1 MIESQ
6 HIEYKQTWKD
16 EYLKWICGFANA
28 QGGTLF
34 IGIDDDG
41 KVCGLKNAK
50 RLLEELPNKVL
61 LTMGL
66 VVDVNLQAREGKEY
80 LSVTVEAVDQPI
92 SFKGKYYYRTGSTLQ
107 ELNGL
112 ALQNFLLRKLGR
124 SWDAFVCEHATLDDI
139 DRNAI
144 DFFLKSAIT
153 AGRMQG
159 DTLYDSTGTVLRN
172 LDLMTEEGSLRN
184 AAILLFGKDP
194 QRRFISSR
202 FRIGR
207 FGASDSDLMFQDE
220 VGGNLIQMAD
230 RVIWVLRS
238 KYLRT
243 PIHYEGLHRVEALE
257 IPEEAMRELV
267 YNAIVHRDYLGTD
280 IQMKVYNDKIWLWNE
295 GELPEGYNTEVLLGS
310 HLSKPR
316 NKLIASVFYKAGFI
330 ENWGRGID
338 KVKVAFR
345 AENLVLPTFESA
357 FGGTLVVIPRNVE
370 EQAPI
375 DLDGLQLTERQ
386 QQILSFIIEENTIL
400 AIQLAERLNVSRRT
414 INRELALMQKEGI
427 LSREGSNQHGHWVV
441 VNLSKEKA
449 DGTADGI
456 ADGTADGTADDT
468 PSDTPSDTP
477 LDTPND
483 RADGTAEDGLNDME
497 DN

>member
-6 HIEYKQTWKD
+6 YIEYKQVWKD

-34 IGIDDDG
+34 LGLDDNG
-41 KVCGLKNAK
+41 NVCGLKNAK
-50 RLLEELPNKVL
+50 RLLEEIPNKIL

-66 VVDVNLQAREGKEY
+66 MADVDLRKQDDKEY
-80 LSVTVEAVDQPI
+80 VSVKVEAVDQPI
-92 SFKGKYYYRTGSTLQ
+92 SFKGKYYYRSGATLQ

-124 SWDAFVCEHATLDDI
+124 SWDAFVCEHATLEEI
-139 DRNAI
+139 DRLAV
-144 DFFLKSAIT
+144 DFFLKNAIT

-159 DTLYDSTGTVLRN
+159 DTLYDSTETVLRN
-172 LDLMTEEGSLRN
+172 LDLMTEDGALRN
-184 AAILLFGKDP
+184 AAVLLFGKDP

-207 FGASDSDLMFQDE
+207 FGTSDSDLMFQDE

-257 IPEEAMRELV
+257 IPEDAMRELV

-338 KVKVAFR
+338 KVKVAFKK
-345 AENLVLPTFESA
+345 ENIALPTFESA
-357 FGGTLVVIPRNVE
+357 FGGTLVTIPRSVE
-370 EQAPI
+370 VENI
-375 DLDGLQLTERQ
+375 VDLSGLHLTERQ
-386 QQILSFIIEENTIL
+386 RKIVELIAEDKTIS
-400 AIQLAERLNVSRRT
+400 IKRLAECLAVSAPTIKRELSLLQTNGIVSRVGN
-414 INRELALMQKEGI
+414 NRNGCWLTFDT
-427 LSREGSNQHGHWVV
+427 N
-441 VNLSKEKA
+441 
-449 DGTADGI
+449 
-456 ADGTADGTADDT
+456 DDT
-468 PSDTPSDTP
+468 ND
-477 LDTPND
+477 DTPND
-483 RADGTAEDGLNDME
+483 AAE
-497 DN
+497 

>member
-1 MIESQ
+1 M
-6 HIEYKQTWKD
+6 
-16 EYLKWICGFANA
+16 
-28 QGGTLF
+28 
-34 IGIDDDG
+34 
-41 KVCGLKNAK
+41 
-50 RLLEELPNKVL
+50 
-61 LTMGL
+61 
-66 VVDVNLQAREGKEY
+66 
-80 LSVTVEAVDQPI
+80 
-92 SFKGKYYYRTGSTLQ
+92 
-107 ELNGL
+107 
-112 ALQNFLLRKLGR
+112 
-124 SWDAFVCEHATLDDI
+124 
-139 DRNAI
+139 
-144 DFFLKSAIT
+144 
-153 AGRMQG
+153 
-159 DTLYDSTGTVLRN
+159 
-172 LDLMTEEGSLRN
+172 
-184 AAILLFGKDP
+184 
-194 QRRFISSR
+194 
-202 FRIGR
+202 
-207 FGASDSDLMFQDE
+207 
-220 VGGNLIQMAD
+220 
-230 RVIWVLRS
+230 
-238 KYLRT
+238 
-243 PIHYEGLHRVEALE
+243 
-257 IPEEAMRELV
+257 
-267 YNAIVHRDYLGTD
+267 
-280 IQMKVYNDKIWLWNE
+280 
-295 GELPEGYNTEVLLGS
+295 PEGYNTEVLLGS

-441 VNLSKEKA
+441 VNLSKEKT
-449 DGTADGI
+449 DVT

-483 RADGTAEDGLNDME
+483 REDGTAEDGLNDIE
-497 DN
+497 NN

>member
-6 HIEYKQTWKD
+6 HIEYKQVWKD

-34 IGIDDDG
+34 LGLDDNG
-41 KVCGLKNAK
+41 NVCGLKNAK
-50 RLLEELPNKVL
+50 RLLEEIPNKIL

-66 VVDVNLQAREGKEY
+66 MADVDLRKQDDKEY
-80 LSVTVEAVDQPI
+80 VSVKVDAVDQPI
-92 SFKGKYYYRTGSTLQ
+92 SFKGKYYYRSGATLQ
-107 ELNGL
+107 EMNGL

-124 SWDAFVCEHATLDDI
+124 SWDAFVCEHATLEEI
-139 DRNAI
+139 DRLAV
-144 DFFLKSAIT
+144 DFFLKNAIT

-159 DTLYDSTGTVLRN
+159 DTLYDSTEMVLRN
-172 LDLMTEEGSLRN
+172 LDLMTEDGALRN
-184 AAILLFGKDP
+184 AAVLLFGKDP

-207 FGASDSDLMFQDE
+207 FGTSDSDLMFQDE

-238 KYLRT
+238 KYLRA

-257 IPEEAMRELV
+257 IPEDAMRELV

-338 KVKVAFR
+338 KVKVAFKKDNI
-345 AENLVLPTFESA
+345 ALPTFESA
-357 FGGTLVVIPRNVE
+357 FGGTLVTIPRCVE
-370 EQAPI
+370 VENTV
-375 DLDGLQLTERQ
+375 DLSGLHLTERQ
-386 QQILSFIIEENTIL
+386 RKIVELIAEDKTVSIKR
-400 AIQLAERLNVSRRT
+400 LAECLAVSAPTIKRELSLLQTNGIVSRVGN
-414 INRELALMQKEGI
+414 NRNGCWLTFDT
-427 LSREGSNQHGHWVV
+427 N
-441 VNLSKEKA
+441 
-449 DGTADGI
+449 
-456 ADGTADGTADDT
+456 DDT
-468 PSDTPSDTP
+468 ND
-477 LDTPND
+477 DTPND
-483 RADGTAEDGLNDME
+483 AAE
-497 DN
+497 

>member
-6 HIEYKQTWKD
+6 HIEYKQVWKD

-34 IGIDDDG
+34 LGLDDNGD
-41 KVCGLKNAK
+41 VCGLKNAK
-50 RLLEELPNKVL
+50 RLLEEIPNKIL

-66 VVDVNLQAREGKEY
+66 MAAVDLRKQDDKEY
-80 LSVTVEAVDQPI
+80 VSVKVDAVDQPI
-92 SFKGKYYYRTGSTLQ
+92 SFKGKYYYRSGATLQ
-107 ELNGL
+107 EMNGL

-124 SWDAFVCEHATLDDI
+124 SWDAFVCEHATLEEI
-139 DRNAI
+139 DRLAV
-144 DFFLKSAIT
+144 DFFLKNAIT

-159 DTLYDSTGTVLRN
+159 DTLYDSTETVLRN
-172 LDLMTEEGSLRN
+172 LDLMTEDGALRN
-184 AAILLFGKDP
+184 AAVLLFGKDP

-207 FGASDSDLMFQDE
+207 FGTRDSDLMFQDE

-257 IPEEAMRELV
+257 IPEDAMRELV

-338 KVKVAFR
+338 KVKMAFKK
-345 AENLVLPTFESA
+345 ENIALPTFECA
-357 FGGTLVVIPRNVE
+357 FGGTLVTIPRSVE
-370 EQAPI
+370 VENI
-375 DLDGLQLTERQ
+375 VDLSGLQLTERQ
-386 QQILSFIIEENTIL
+386 RKILEMISENKTVPIKR
-400 AIQLAERLNVSRRT
+400 LAESLMVSIPT
-414 INRELALMQKEGI
+414 IKREVSLLQKEGI
-427 LSREGSNQHGHWVV
+427 ISRSNNNQYGYWILFDA
-441 VNLSKEKA
+441 N
-449 DGTADGI
+449 
-456 ADGTADGTADDT
+456 
-468 PSDTPSDTP
+468 
-477 LDTPND
+477 DTPND
-483 RADGTAEDGLNDME
+483 TPNDAAE
-497 DN
+497 

>member
-1 MIESQ
+1 MVESQ
-6 HIEYKQTWKD
+6 HIEYKQVWKD

-34 IGIDDDG
+34 IGMDDNG
-41 KVCGLKNAK
+41 QPCGVKNAK
-50 RLLEELPNKVL
+50 RLLEEIPNKIL

-66 VVDVNLQAREGKEY
+66 MADVDLLELKGKECI
-80 LSVTVEAVDQPI
+80 SIKVETADQPV

-107 ELNGL
+107 EMNGL
-112 ALQNFLLRKLGR
+112 ALQNFLLRKIGR
-124 SWDAFVCEHATLDDI
+124 SWDAFICEHATLEEI
-139 DRNAI
+139 DRSAI

-159 DTLYDSTGTVLRN
+159 DTLYDSTETVLRN
-172 LDLMTEEGSLRN
+172 LDLMTEDGALKN
-184 AAILLFGKDP
+184 AAVLLFGKNP

-207 FGASDSDLMFQDE
+207 FGTSDSDLMFQDE

-238 KYLRT
+238 KYLKT

-257 IPEEAMRELV
+257 IPEDAMRELV

-338 KVKVAFR
+338 KVKVAFKK
-345 AENLVLPTFESA
+345 ENLALPTFESA

-370 EQAPI
+370 TDNVL
-375 DLDGLQLTERQ
+375 DLSGLQLTERQ
-386 QQILSFIIEENTIL
+386 RRILSLIAEDDTIL
-400 AIQLAERLNVSRRT
+400 AIQLGEKLNVSRRT
-414 INRELALMQKEGI
+414 VNRELSMLQKEG
-427 LSREGSNQHGHWVV
+427 
-441 VNLSKEKA
+441 
-449 DGTADGI
+449 
-456 ADGTADGTADDT
+456 
-468 PSDTPSDTP
+468 
-477 LDTPND
+477 
-483 RADGTAEDGLNDME
+483 
-497 DN
+497 

>member
-6 HIEYKQTWKD
+6 HIEYKQVWKD

-34 IGIDDDG
+34 LGLDDNG
-41 KVCGLKNAK
+41 NVCGLKNAK
-50 RLLEELPNKVL
+50 RLLEEIPNKIL

-66 VVDVNLQAREGKEY
+66 MADVNLCKQDDMEY
-80 LSVTVEAVDQPI
+80 VSVKVDAVDQPI
-92 SFKGKYYYRTGSTLQ
+92 SFKGKYYYRSGSTLQ

-124 SWDAFVCEHATLDDI
+124 SWDAFVCEHATLDEI
-139 DRNAI
+139 DRSAV

-159 DTLYDSTGTVLRN
+159 DTLYDSTEKVLRN
-172 LDLMTEEGSLRN
+172 LDLMTEDGELKN
-184 AAILLFGKDP
+184 AAVLLFGKNP
-194 QRRFISSR
+194 QRRFIGSK
-202 FRIGR
+202 FRMGR
-207 FGASDSDLMFQDE
+207 FGTSDSDLMFQDE
-220 VGGNLIQMAD
+220 VDGNLIQMAD

-238 KYLRT
+238 KYLKT

-257 IPEEAMRELV
+257 IPEDAMRELV

-338 KVKVAFR
+338 KVKVAFKK
-345 AENLVLPTFESA
+345 ENIALPTFESD
-357 FGGTLVVIPRNVE
+357 FGGTLVTIPRNVE
-370 EQAPI
+370 VENTA
-375 DLDGLQLTERQ
+375 DLSGLQLTERQ
-386 QQILSFIIEENTIL
+386 RRIVEFIAENKNIS
-400 AIQLAERLNVSRRT
+400 IKRLAECLAVSAPTIKRELSLLQTNGIVSRVGN
-414 INRELALMQKEGI
+414 NRNGCWLTLDT
-427 LSREGSNQHGHWVV
+427 N
-441 VNLSKEKA
+441 
-449 DGTADGI
+449 
-456 ADGTADGTADDT
+456 DDT
-468 PSDTPSDTP
+468 NNDTNN
-477 LDTPND
+477 DTPND
-483 RADGTAEDGLNDME
+483 TAE
-497 DN
+497 